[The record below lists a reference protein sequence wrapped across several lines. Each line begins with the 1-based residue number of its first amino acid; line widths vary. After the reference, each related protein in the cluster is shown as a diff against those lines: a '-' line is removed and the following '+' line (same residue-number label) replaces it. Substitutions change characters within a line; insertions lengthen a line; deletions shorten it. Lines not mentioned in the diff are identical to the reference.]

1 MSADALGE
9 GIDPR
14 QSRKF
19 DRRVLQPQLQR
30 HHDPDDPSGGEI
42 ALGYRCAN
50 SGMTMACAYRHELDT
65 PCSYEVESS
74 VSDDLAKSVF
84 TIEAHAG
91 QTIRLTKYVA
101 YHSSRGIPAQEMAD
115 RCHRTLERAR
125 STGVPQLHAEQAA
138 WLDWF
143 WAHSDVEVVGD
154 DAAQQ
159 AIRWNLFQLAQA
171 SARTHQHG
179 IAAKAVTGGGYDGHY
194 FWDTEVYLL
203 PFLAYTNPD
212 AARKLLRFRFYMLDA
227 ARTCAAEL
235 SQRGALYP
243 WRTINGEEASAFYA
257 AGTAQY
263 HINAAVVYALERYL
277 NATGDLEFLAREGA
291 EILVET
297 ARLYEDLGF
306 YAING
311 RERFHIHGVTG
322 PDEYN
327 TVVNDNLYTNVM
339 ARFTMRYAARSI
351 AFLRQW
357 APDAH
362 AALVRRTGVTDD
374 ELAAWHRACDAMH
387 VPYDDEL
394 EMHPQDASFLDREP
408 WDFENTPPDKFPL
421 LLHFHPLV
429 IYRHQVLKQADVV
442 LAMYL
447 RSEHFT
453 LDEKRRNFDYYD
465 PITTGD
471 SSLSAC
477 VQSIV
482 ASQIGRADLAF
493 DYFEQS
499 LYLDLADTHGNTADG
514 VHIANA
520 GGVWAALVN
529 GFAGMTDNGD
539 HLHFAPRL
547 PATWT
552 SMTFALQRHGSDIS
566 VTVDSDGAT
575 VSVVSGNPVPI
586 HTDDY
591 VVRIEPGDSLRIP
604 LPSV

>member
-1 MSADALGE
+1 M
-9 GIDPR
+9 
-14 QSRKF
+14 
-19 DRRVLQPQLQR
+19 
-30 HHDPDDPSGGEI
+30 
-42 ALGYRCAN
+42 
-50 SGMTMACAYRHELDT
+50 
-65 PCSYEVESS
+65 
-74 VSDDLAKSVF
+74 
-84 TIEAHAG
+84 
-91 QTIRLTKYVA
+91 
-101 YHSSRGIPAQEMAD
+101 
-115 RCHRTLERAR
+115 
-125 STGVPQLHAEQAA
+125 
-138 WLDWF
+138 
-143 WAHSDVEVVGD
+143 VGD

-179 IAAKAVTGGGYDGHY
+179 IAAKGVTGGGYDGHY
-194 FWDTEVYLL
+194 FWDTEVYVL

-227 ARTCAAEL
+227 ARTRATEL

-277 NATGDLEFLAREGA
+277 NATGDIEFLAREGA

-297 ARLYEDLGF
+297 ARMYEDLGF
-306 YAING
+306 YATNG

-362 AALVRRTGVTDD
+362 AALVRNTGVSDD

-387 VPYDDEL
+387 VPYDDDL

-408 WDFENTPPDKFPL
+408 WDFEKTPSDKFPL

-520 GGVWAALVN
+520 GGVWAALVH

-547 PATWT
+547 PETWT
-552 SMTFALQRHGSDIS
+552 SMTFALQRHGTDIS

-575 VSVVSGNPVPI
+575 VSVVNGNPLPV
-586 HTDDY
+586 HTDDD
-591 VVRIEPGDSLRIP
+591 VVRIEPGGSLRIP
-604 LPSV
+604 RARLSPPRAVGWLR